1 MSSCHYLMIRVFQ
14 CEDTLTG
21 IMTGVYDAW
30 DSRIGHKNVRL
41 ETAYNKNMELFCE
54 YVRTESDIEKAEK
67 VIRTVKSRLG
77 EEAFDMIAYAAACD
91 HDGKADAI
99 YRMIVLGLHLPDGSL
114 ISNMLTQ
121 PDVRLVFELRRR
133 AWHMAHQ
140 YTGFV
145 RFRELENGVLL
156 SEIDAEADILSL
168 IAPHFAD
175 RLPLENWIIY
185 DRRREKAA
193 VHSRGRGYFLL
204 EEVDKESFLKLQDSG
219 EEAGFEALWK
229 SFHKV
234 IAVEA
239 RVNGELQM
247 SMLPKKFRAF
257 MNEFSETKTFPEGKN
272 L

>member
-1 MSSCHYLMIRVFQ
+1 M
-14 CEDTLTG
+14 
-21 IMTGVYDAW
+21 
-30 DSRIGHKNVRL
+30 
-41 ETAYNKNMELFCE
+41 
-54 YVRTESDIEKAEK
+54 
-67 VIRTVKSRLG
+67 
-77 EEAFDMIAYAAACD
+77 
-91 HDGKADAI
+91 
-99 YRMIVLGLHLPDGSL
+99 
-114 ISNMLTQ
+114 
-121 PDVRLVFELRRR
+121 
-133 AWHMAHQ
+133 
-140 YTGFV
+140 
-145 RFRELENGVLL
+145 
-156 SEIDAEADILSL
+156 SL